1 MKWEGIEGINRSILL
16 EVVISSLGAKKL
28 EDNDSKNDKH
38 TSFGYICKYIRK
50 HDPEEVSLKSKSKQ
64 GIPENEAI
72 QT

>member
-1 MKWEGIEGINRSILL
+1 MR
-16 EVVISSLGAKKL
+16 VVLAFSLAHLVSWGKKL
-28 EDNDSKNDKH
+28 EENDSKNDKH
-38 TSFGYICKYIRK
+38 TSFGCICKYIRK